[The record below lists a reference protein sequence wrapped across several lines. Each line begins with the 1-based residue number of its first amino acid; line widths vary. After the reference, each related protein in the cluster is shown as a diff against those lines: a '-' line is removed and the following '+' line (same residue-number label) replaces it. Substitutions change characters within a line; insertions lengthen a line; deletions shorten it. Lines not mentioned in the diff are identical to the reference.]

1 MLVICLQINTIQL
14 SRVPVISPDLEF
26 GMATIVRV
34 KRRRHEDPLESLV
47 VSCKRKREEKTSAA
61 DNDINDSQ
69 SSLKFAG
76 TVSSK
81 VIVSYSYF

>member
-1 MLVICLQINTIQL
+1 
-14 SRVPVISPDLEF
+14 
-26 GMATIVRV
+26 MATIVRV

-47 VSCKRKREEKTSAA
+47 VSCKRKREEQTSAA

-81 VIVSYSYF
+81 VIVSFKFCSMSTKSMPIPMVINH

>member
-1 MLVICLQINTIQL
+1 
-14 SRVPVISPDLEF
+14 
-26 GMATIVRV
+26 MATIVRV

-47 VSCKRKREEKTSAA
+47 VSCKRKREEQTSAA

-81 VIVSYSYF
+81 VIVSYSNFVQCPRNRCR

>member
-1 MLVICLQINTIQL
+1 MFII
-14 SRVPVISPDLEF
+14 
-26 GMATIVRV
+26 
-34 KRRRHEDPLESLV
+34 HEDPLESLV
-47 VSCKRKREEKTSAA
+47 VSCKRRREEKTSAA

-81 VIVSYSYF
+81 VIVSYISSTK